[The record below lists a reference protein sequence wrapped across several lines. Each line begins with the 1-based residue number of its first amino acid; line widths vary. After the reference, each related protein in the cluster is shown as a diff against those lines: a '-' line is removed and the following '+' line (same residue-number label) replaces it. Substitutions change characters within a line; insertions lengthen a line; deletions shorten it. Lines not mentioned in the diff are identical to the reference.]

1 MQIKKKLVQHI
12 SESSKVTFETI
23 GKIDEIFKISKFLKK
38 KIKLKKKIFIY
49 GNGGSFADAS
59 HFAGELIA
67 TYKNTKRNALPI
79 ILLSSNLAS
88 LTAWS
93 NDFSFE
99 TYLLREIS
107 ALSNPG
113 DVLILISTSGGNIK
127 KKQSVN
133 LINVAKLAIKKKVE
147 MICFVGKSGGEISK
161 YAKINF
167 FSNSTKT
174 PIIQENQQLIFHL
187 ISEILEY

>member
-1 MQIKKKLVQHI
+1 MQIKNKLIQHI

-23 GKIDEIFKISKFLKK
+23 GKIDEIFKISNFLKK

-147 MICFVGKSGGEISK
+147 MICFVGKNGGEISK

-174 PIIQENQQLIFHL
+174 PVIQENQQLIFHL